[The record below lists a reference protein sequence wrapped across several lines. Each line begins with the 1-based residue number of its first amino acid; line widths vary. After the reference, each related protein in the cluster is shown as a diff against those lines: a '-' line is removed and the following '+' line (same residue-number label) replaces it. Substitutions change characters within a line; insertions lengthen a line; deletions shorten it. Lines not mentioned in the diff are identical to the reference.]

1 VLFGGWLLLTGL
13 ILSYAQGIIHPY
25 YAVVLAPPVG
35 ALVGMGT
42 WVLWSRRAELLP
54 RLALAT
60 AVAATAVWSF
70 VLLGWSPDWYPAL
83 RWAILLGGL
92 VAAVAVVALPR
103 ARGAVAAG
111 IAGIGIAA
119 VLAGPA
125 AYSLDTASTPHAGAI
140 PSAGPA
146 VAGAF
151 GPGGFAGGRGGFPG
165 GRGGFPGAFPGGFP
179 GGRGGF
185 PGGFRSRFPGGFPG
199 GPPGGATGFPGRIG
213 RVPVG
218 AGGLPGAGGA
228 AGGLLNASTPG
239 RQLIALLQA
248 DASRYSWVAATTGSN
263 SASGYQL
270 GSGEPVMAIGG
281 FNGTDPTPSLAQFQ
295 RDVAQG
301 RIHYY
306 LSGGGF
312 GFGPGGSTSS
322 DASAI
327 ATWVAAHYAGRT
339 VDRVTVYDL
348 SGPTR

>member
-1 VLFGGWLLLTGL
+1 
-13 ILSYAQGIIHPY
+13 
-25 YAVVLAPPVG
+25 
-35 ALVGMGT
+35 
-42 WVLWSRRAELLP
+42 
-54 RLALAT
+54 
-60 AVAATAVWSF
+60 
-70 VLLGWSPDWYPAL
+70 
-83 RWAILLGGL
+83 
-92 VAAVAVVALPR
+92 
-103 ARGAVAAG
+103 
-111 IAGIGIAA
+111 
-119 VLAGPA
+119 
-125 AYSLDTASTPHAGAI
+125 
-140 PSAGPA
+140 
-146 VAGAF
+146 
-151 GPGGFAGGRGGFPG
+151 
-165 GRGGFPGAFPGGFP
+165 
-179 GGRGGF
+179 
-185 PGGFRSRFPGGFPG
+185 
-199 GPPGGATGFPGRIG
+199 
-213 RVPVG
+213 VG